1 MDKIYVG
8 NGKQFE
14 TKFGSMLK
22 LSFSQKDLETMLEN
36 VSDKW
41 YINLSV
47 NERREVWKYW
57 DTHTISLDTKEK
69 KEDVNLLDTHF

>member
-22 LSFSQKDLETMLEN
+22 LSFSKKDLETMLEN
-36 VSDKW
+36 VNEKG
-41 YINLSV
+41 YINLNV
-47 NERREVWKYW
+47 NERREV
-57 DTHTISLDTKEK
+57 
-69 KEDVNLLDTHF
+69 